1 MSKTWERVI
10 QENRKDILQR
20 WHERGLGLFAEKM
33 SAGTPVGEA
42 LADGMGMI
50 LDGFGDGGETCRE
63 GVNRL
68 ARILAVHPFRPS
80 RSMSLFREL
89 QTILFES
96 ASPGADHELCRE
108 RIGQITFDAFDSFME
123 HRELIY
129 KLKVEESRSQMHMLL
144 RRAGT

>member
-89 QTILFES
+89 QTILIE
-96 ASPGADHELCRE
+96 
-108 RIGQITFDAFDSFME
+108 QITFDAFDSFME